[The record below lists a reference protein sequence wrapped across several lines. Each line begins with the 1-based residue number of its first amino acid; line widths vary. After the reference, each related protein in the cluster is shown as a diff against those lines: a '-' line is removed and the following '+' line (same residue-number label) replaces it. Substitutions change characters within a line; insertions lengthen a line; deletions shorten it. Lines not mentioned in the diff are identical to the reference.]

1 MANIE
6 NSKELLE
13 ILNEY
18 KERLNL
24 LKGSYK
30 AKQQELDALRK
41 KEEEVAVV
49 PEEVEKVEEVE
60 EKQEAVNEEAAVETS
75 QPKEGETVKVSFY
88 RLENGV
94 FEEKSVDVTLGK
106 SVDNNSKVNSDFN
119 RK

>member
-60 EKQEAVNEEAAVETS
+60 EKQEAVNEDVTVETS
-75 QPKEGETVKVSFY
+75 QPKEGETVK
-88 RLENGV
+88 
-94 FEEKSVDVTLGK
+94 EEPVVQEKKEESDTFTTDTGK
-106 SVDNNSKVNSDFN
+106 KVYINPAFQQN
-119 RK
+119 I